1 MHPTSLGCNMNSVES
16 NNKKNSE
23 QFGLMTKVRM
33 QLRWIETN
41 GSLFP
46 VCYSIACSLFAL
58 GLQLEIFRKLI
69 HISFIH
75 SITVLAMHL
84 DATYSCNVFNDWHV
98 LSRSAILPL
107 THIFLAL
114 NWNNISDLAEW
125 QMFVY
130 RPKCC
135 GKMDFSIKSN
145 YHFELS
151 LRPQIRFIPAAF
163 CSANS

>member
-1 MHPTSLGCNMNSVES
+1 
-16 NNKKNSE
+16 
-23 QFGLMTKVRM
+23 MTKVRM
-33 QLRWIETN
+33 RLRWIETN

-46 VCYSIACSLFAL
+46 VCYSIVCSLFAL
-58 GLQLEIFRKLI
+58 GLQLEIIRKLI

-98 LSRSAILPL
+98 LSRSAILTPL

-125 QMFVY
+125 QMFGCSYTVQNAVEKWIS
-130 RPKCC
+130 P
-135 GKMDFSIKSN
+135 SN
-145 YHFELS
+145 LIIILNWVWGHKYDSFL
-151 LRPQIRFIPAAF
+151 LLFVLQIRSSCCFRSTQSFSVACVAA
-163 CSANS
+163 AN